1 MSLKCCA
8 ALFFCGVLNPLS
20 PTVVFQAHP
29 TLGCPRVPLGGV
41 RSTLWQ
47 RVSLSARPLIRGAGS
62 RPLLAASA
70 RRMASKLAA
79 AEQPAGPGKGVS
91 VVGKTV
97 TFQGKGSNAGPS
109 HLAAS
114 TRATAR

>member
-8 ALFFCGVLNPLS
+8 ALFFCRVLNPLS

-41 RSTLWQ
+41 RYTLWQ
-47 RVSLSARPLIRGAGS
+47 RVRLCTRPLIRGAGS

-97 TFQGKGSNAGPS
+97 TFQGKATRV
-109 HLAAS
+109 LAAS
-114 TRATAR
+114 TGATAR